1 MHGLAR
7 FFKGGIQLPFTDEEL
22 VQRIKNGDMDA
33 FEELVCR
40 YEGKIYS
47 VAYRFMG
54 NHADAGDL
62 AQDTFIRM
70 YQALPGFRG
79 DSSFATWLYRI
90 AANACRDELRKR
102 QRRRNVSMDELIEH
116 SPTNVPVAASADLPE
131 EAAQRHE
138 TQRQVQEC
146 LDRLSGDHKLIL
158 LMREIQGMSYE
169 EIAAVLGCSLGTVKS
184 RISRARNALKEKIK
198 EKGELLSRSSR
209 LNGKGGK
216 QNALS

>member
-1 MHGLAR
+1 LR
-7 FFKGGIQLPFTDEEL
+7 YTDEDL
-22 VQRIKNGDMDA
+22 VQKIKDGDQDA
-33 FEELVCR
+33 FDQLIHR

-102 QRRRNVSMDELIEH
+102 QRRRSVSMDEMIEA
-116 SPTNVPVAASADLPE
+116 SPANIPAAAGEYSPE
-131 EAAQRHE
+131 ETVQRHE

-146 LDRLSGDHKLIL
+146 LNRLSDDHRLIL
-158 LMREIQGMSYE
+158 VMREIQGLSYE
-169 EIAAVLGCSLGTVKS
+169 EISGMLDCSLGTVKS
-184 RISRARNALKEKIK
+184 RISRARNALKERIK
-198 EKGELLSRSSR
+198 EQGELLNRGCR
-209 LNGKGGK
+209 HNEKGGK
-216 QNALS
+216 QNAMP

>member
-1 MHGLAR
+1 MPYTDEDLVQKV
-7 FFKGGIQLPFTDEEL
+7 KGGDL
-22 VQRIKNGDMDA
+22 DA
-33 FEELVCR
+33 FDQLVYR

-62 AQDTFIRM
+62 AQDTFARM

-102 QRRRNVSMDELIEH
+102 QRRRSVSMDELIEA
-116 SPTNVPVAASADLPE
+116 SPANVPAAASEYLPE
-131 EAAQRHE
+131 EVAQRHE

-146 LDRLSGDHKLIL
+146 LNQLSGDHKLIL
-158 LMREIQGMSYE
+158 VMREIQGLSYE
-169 EIAAVLGCSLGTVKS
+169 EIAGVLGCSLGTVKS
-184 RISRARNALKEKIK
+184 RISRARNALKEKIR
-198 EKGELLSRSSR
+198 EKGELLDRSSR

-216 QNALS
+216 QNAML

>member
-1 MHGLAR
+1 MHY
-7 FFKGGIQLPFTDEEL
+7 TDEDL
-22 VQRIKNGDMDA
+22 IQKIKNGDIDA
-33 FEELVCR
+33 FDQLVHR

-70 YQALPGFRG
+70 YQALPSFRG
-79 DSSFATWLYRI
+79 DSSFATWLYRV

-102 QRRRNVSMDELIEH
+102 QRRRSVSMDEMIEA
-116 SPTNVPVAASADLPE
+116 SPANMPAASDYSPE
-131 EAAQRHE
+131 ETVQRHE

-146 LDRLSGDHKLIL
+146 LNRLSDDHRLIL
-158 LMREIQGMSYE
+158 VMREIRGLSYE
-169 EIAAVLGCSLGTVKS
+169 EIAGVLDCSLGTVKS

-198 EKGELLSRSSR
+198 EQGELLDRGYR
-209 LNGKGGK
+209 QNGKGGK
-216 QNALS
+216 QNAMS

>member
-1 MHGLAR
+1 LHY
-7 FFKGGIQLPFTDEEL
+7 TDEDL
-22 VQRIKNGDMDA
+22 VQKIKNGDIDA
-33 FEELVCR
+33 FDQLVQR

-70 YQALPGFRG
+70 YQALPSFRG
-79 DSSFATWLYRI
+79 DSSFATWLYRV

-102 QRRRNVSMDELIEH
+102 QRRRSVSMDEMIEA
-116 SPTNVPVAASADLPE
+116 SPANMPAAASDYSPE
-131 EAAQRHE
+131 ETAQRHE

-146 LDRLSGDHKLIL
+146 LNQLSNDHRLIL
-158 LMREIQGMSYE
+158 VMREIQGLSYE
-169 EIAAVLGCSLGTVKS
+169 EIASVLDCSLGTVKS

-198 EKGELLSRSSR
+198 EQGELLDRDCR
-209 LNGKGGK
+209 QNEKGGK
-216 QNALS
+216 QNAMS